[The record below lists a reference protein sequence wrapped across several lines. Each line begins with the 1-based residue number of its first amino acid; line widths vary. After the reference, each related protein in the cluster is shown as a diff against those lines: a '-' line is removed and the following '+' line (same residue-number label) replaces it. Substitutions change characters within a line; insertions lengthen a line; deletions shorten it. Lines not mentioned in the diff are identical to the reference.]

1 VPQRWVPERWVPER
15 WVPERWVPERWVM
28 VSGFTQTHTAWRPV
42 RVEGERLLRGAPRAA
57 TFVEAAHLLE
67 APRASGA
74 PEPTTYVGY
83 SQGGRLCLQ
92 LALDRPDAVQR
103 LVLVSASPGIADAE
117 ARAARVDADEHLA
130 QEIERD
136 GIDAFLER
144 WLAQPLFATLPRERS
159 GIEERRK
166 ANTVDWLT
174 YQLRVLG
181 QGVQPSNWPRLGEL
195 AMPVLLIVGELDTK
209 YVGIVHEMAE
219 AIPEARVEIVA
230 GAGHA
235 CHLEQPDVVAHLLA
249 SWRGSA

>member
-1 VPQRWVPERWVPER
+1 
-15 WVPERWVPERWVM
+15 M
-28 VSGFTQTHTAWRPV
+28 VSGFTQTHQAWRPV
-42 RVEGERLLRGAPRAA
+42 RVEGERLLRGAPRAT
-57 TFVEAAHLLE
+57 TFVEAAHALE
-67 APRASGA
+67 APPPAG
-74 PEPTTYVGY
+74 PHPTTYVGY

-103 LVLVSASPGIADAE
+103 LALVSASPGIADPD
-117 ARAARVDADEHLA
+117 ARAARVAADEQLA

-136 GIDAFLER
+136 GIDVFIDR

-181 QGVQPSNWPRLGEL
+181 QGVQPSNWERLPEL
-195 AMPVLLIVGELDTK
+195 TMPVLLIAGELDTK
-209 YVGIVHEMAE
+209 YVDIAQRMAA
-219 AIPEARVEIVA
+219 AIPHARVEIVP

-235 CHLEQPDVVAHLLA
+235 CHLEQPAAVAHLLA
-249 SWRGSA
+249 SWARSA

>member
-1 VPQRWVPERWVPER
+1 MDAARRVPD
-15 WVPERWVPERWVM
+15 RWVM

-42 RVEGERLLRGAPRAA
+42 RVEGERLLRGAPRASS
-57 TFVEAAHLLE
+57 FVEAAHLLE
-67 APRASGA
+67 APTQPDVRSG
-74 PEPTTYVGY
+74 TTYVGY

-103 LVLVSASPGIADAE
+103 LALVSASPGIADPE
-117 ARAARVDADEHLA
+117 ARAARVDADEQLA

-144 WLAQPLFATLPRERS
+144 WLAQPLFATLPRGRS

-181 QGVQPSNWPRLGEL
+181 QGAQPSNWDRLTEL
-195 AMPVLLIVGELDTK
+195 AMPVLLIAGELDTK
-209 YVGIVHEMAE
+209 YVDIAQRMAA
-219 AIPEARVEIVA
+219 AIPDAHVEVVA

-235 CHLEQPDVVAHLLA
+235 CHLERPDVVAHLLA
-249 SWRGSA
+249 SWPRSA

>member
-1 VPQRWVPERWVPER
+1 MDAQRTVPD
-15 WVPERWVPERWVM
+15 RWVM

-42 RVEGERLLRGAPRAA
+42 RVEGERLLRGAPRASS
-57 TFVEAAHLLE
+57 FVEAAHLLE
-67 APRASGA
+67 APAEAALRSG
-74 PEPTTYVGY
+74 TTYVGY

-92 LALDRPDAVQR
+92 LALDRPVAVQR
-103 LVLVSASPGIADAE
+103 LALVSASPGIADPG
-117 ARAARVDADEHLA
+117 ARSARVDSAEQLA

-181 QGVQPSNWPRLGEL
+181 QGAQPSNWDRLAEL
-195 AMPVLLIVGELDTK
+195 AMPVLLIAGELDTK
-209 YVGIVHEMAE
+209 YVDIARRMAT
-219 AIPEARVEIVA
+219 AIPDAHVEVVA

-235 CHLEQPDVVAHLLA
+235 CHLERPDVVAHLLA
-249 SWRGSA
+249 SWPRSA